1 MKSKLI
7 TPIAVAAGM
16 LAAAFNANAATLVT
30 GQFQLIGDTNTP
42 GGTNPGISVTPGQ
55 EGYSTG
61 ADGLGTGGL
70 DGTFNAPIADYAFY
84 TTGTGSLVE
93 TFGGTASLI
102 NTPTNAGAT
111 TDGAGL
117 SIWAGS
123 STAGAA
129 DQTAWARPGKVDGTV
144 NISGLE
150 SGSFYMFF
158 GTRVQTGDTVDLS
171 FSLTGAGQ
179 TTLNLTEIGI
189 NSRSEGGTSDNS
201 WFVYRVDFADAADYD
216 TLTYTYDP
224 TDTNLARS
232 RFGGT
237 VLTAIPEPSVAL
249 LSGLGV
255 LALLRRRRA

>member
-1 MKSKLI
+1 MKMKKH
-7 TPIAVAAGM
+7 TPLAALAGM
-16 LAAAFNANAATLVT
+16 LISFGSANAATFLL
-30 GQFQLIGDTNTP
+30 GEFQVIGDTNTVAAD
-42 GGTNPGISVTPGQ
+42 NPGISVTPGQ

-61 ADGLGTGGL
+61 TDGLGTGGL
-70 DGTFNAPIADYAFY
+70 DGSFNAAILDYAFY
-84 TTGTGSLVE
+84 TTGSGFTES
-93 TFGGTASLI
+93 FGGAASLI
-102 NTPTNAGAT
+102 NTPTTAGAT
-111 TDGAGL
+111 SDGNGMNL
-117 SIWAGS
+117 WAGS

-129 DQTAWARPGKVDGTV
+129 DQTVWSRPGKVDGTV
-144 NISGLE
+144 NISALE

-179 TTLNLTEIGI
+179 TTLNLSETGI
-189 NSRSEGGTSDNS
+189 NSRSVGGTSDNS

-237 VLTAIPEPSVAL
+237 VLTGIPEPTTAL
-249 LSGLGV
+249 LGSIGV
-255 LALLRRRRA
+255 LFLLRRRR